1 MSTGSDASSAGDQLE
16 LLRAAT
22 RGRKPKPPAATAA
35 ELPVARV
42 TVDVPLPHLD
52 RVFDYLVPEPMSAA
66 AQPGVRVRVRFGGQD
81 IEGYLLERVAETE
94 HQGKLAPLRK
104 VVSPEPVLIP
114 SVLRLC
120 QAVAER
126 YAGNL
131 TDVLRLAVP
140 PRHARVEQAPRPD
153 VPEPLQGPV
162 EPQGWEKYRA
172 GPALLARIAAGDAPR
187 AVWTALPGPAW
198 CEDLAT
204 VIQTALHAGR
214 GSLVVLPDKRDADAL
229 DKVLTKRLGEGRHA
243 RLEADLGPT
252 TRYRNFLALSRGDV
266 RVAIGTRAAAFAPVH
281 DLGLV
286 VIWDD
291 GDEMHAEPRA
301 PYPHARE
308 VLAVRAELEG
318 AALIAGSWSRS
329 VECAA
334 WLRTGWARPVA
345 AERSVVRGAWPR
357 IQVAA
362 TAIGGRDDPS
372 AHGRLP
378 SPAWRAISDGLRRGP
393 VLVQVPR
400 AGYLPGLACQDCR
413 HPARCTHCHG
423 PVGFPAAQ
431 KNGDE
436 AGLPE
441 CRWCGR
447 HATAWRCGN
456 CQGRRLRA
464 TTVGVGRTAEELGQ
478 AFSGAAVVVPQADGP
493 VPNVPANALVVSTP
507 GIEPTVDGGYA
518 AAVLLDAGRLLERP
532 DLRASEDALRRWLS
546 AAAQV
551 RPSSSGGSVIITAD
565 PQAPAVQALVR
576 IDPGTQADRELDERT
591 ELGFPPAVVLADV
604 TGTATAVN
612 SLVRTAQLPEG
623 TQTLGPTE
631 VLLPPGPPGAS
642 PAPKPVKPPKRRL
655 PRRPSQQLA
664 GLEEPVV
671 PEPVVEDVDE
681 TQVRVLL
688 RAPRQEIAALAKAL
702 HTAAAIRSSRR
713 ESGGATRIQLDPL
726 NPG

>member
-1 MSTGSDASSAGDQLE
+1 MSTGSDASSGDQLE

-22 RGRKPKPPAATAA
+22 RGRKPRPPAAAAA

-52 RVFDYLVPEPMSAA
+52 RVFDYLVPEPMSEA

-81 IEGYLLERVAETE
+81 IEGYLLERVGESE
-94 HQGKLAPLRK
+94 HPGKLAPLRK
-104 VVSPEPVLIP
+104 VVSPEPVLSP
-114 SVLRLC
+114 AVLRLC
-120 QAVAER
+120 RRVAER

-140 PRHARVEQAPRPD
+140 PRHARVEQAPRP
-153 VPEPLQGPV
+153 EPL
-162 EPQGWEKYRA
+162 EPLTEQPITGWEQYRA
-172 GPALLARIAAGDAPR
+172 GHALLTRIAAGDAPR
-187 AVWTALPGPAW
+187 AVWAALPGRHW
-198 CEDLAT
+198 HDDLAT
-204 VIQTALHAGR
+204 AIEVALRHGR
-214 GSLVVLPDKRDADAL
+214 GSLVVLPDKRDVDAL
-229 DKVLTKRLGEGRHA
+229 DRSLTQRLGEGRHA

-252 TRYRNFLALSRGDV
+252 TRYRNFLAVSRGDV
-266 RVAIGTRAAAFAPVH
+266 KVAIGTRAAAFAPVH

-286 VIWDD
+286 AIWDD
-291 GDEMHAEPRA
+291 GDEMHAEPRS

-334 WLRTGWARPVA
+334 WLRSGWARPVGA
-345 AERSVVRGAWPR
+345 DRAVVRDAWPR

-362 TAIGGRDDPS
+362 TAFGGRDDPS

-378 SPAWRAISDGLRRGP
+378 SPAWRAISDGLKQGP

-413 HPARCTHCHG
+413 HPARCEHCHG
-423 PVGFPAAQ
+423 PLGFPARL
-431 KNGDE
+431 KKDE

-447 HATAWRCGN
+447 VAAAWRCGS
-456 CQGRRLRA
+456 CQSRRLRA

-493 VPNVPANALVVSTP
+493 TPHVPVNALVVSTP
-507 GIEPTVDGGYA
+507 GIEPPVEGGYA

-532 DLRASEDALRRWLS
+532 DLRASEDALRRWLG

-551 RPSSSGGSVIITAD
+551 RPHGSVIIAAD

-576 IDPGTQADRELDERT
+576 IDPGTQAERELDERT
-591 ELGFPPAVVLADV
+591 ELGFPPAVVMADV

-612 SLVRTAQLPEG
+612 SLVRTARLPEG
-623 TQTLGPTE
+623 TLTLGPTE
-631 VLLPPGPPGAS
+631 VLDAS
-642 PAPKPVKPPKRRL
+642 PVAAEEPKPKPQRRHI
-655 PRRPSQQLA
+655 PRTQTLA
-664 GLEEPVV
+664 GLEESRPAE
-671 PEPVVEDVDE
+671 PEAIDE

-688 RAPRQEIAALAKAL
+688 RAPRQELENLARCL
-702 HTAAAIRSSRR
+702 HEAAAIRSSRR
-713 ESGGATRIQLDPL
+713 EPGATRIQLNPL

>member
-1 MSTGSDASSAGDQLE
+1 MSTGSDASSSGDQLE

-22 RGRKPKPPAATAA
+22 RGRKPKPPAAAA
-35 ELPVARV
+35 AQLPVARV

-52 RVFDYLVPEPMSAA
+52 RVFDYLVPEPMSVA

-81 IEGYLLERVAETE
+81 IEGYLLERVDESG
-94 HQGKLAPLRK
+94 HQGRLAPLRK
-104 VVSPEPVLIP
+104 VVSPEPVLTP
-114 SVLRLC
+114 PVLRLC
-120 QAVAER
+120 RAVAER

-140 PRHARVEQAPRPD
+140 PRHARVEQAGRPEAR
-153 VPEPLQGPV
+153 EPLPPETV
-162 EPQGWEKYRA
+162 AGWERYRA

-187 AVWTALPGPAW
+187 AVWQALPGPAW
-198 CEDLAT
+198 CDDLAAA
-204 VIQTALHAGR
+204 IETALRAGR
-214 GSLVVLPDKRDADAL
+214 GSLVVLPDKRDVDAL
-229 DKVLTKRLGEGRHA
+229 DQTLTRRLGPGRHA

-252 TRYRNFLALSRGDV
+252 TRYRNFLAVSRGDV
-266 RVAIGTRAAAFAPVH
+266 KVAIGTRATAFAPVH

-291 GDEMHAEPRA
+291 GDEMHAEPRS

-308 VLAVRAELEG
+308 VLALRAELEG
-318 AALIAGSWSRS
+318 AALIAGSWSQS

-345 AERSVVRGAWPR
+345 ADRAVVRGAWPR

-362 TAIGGRDDPS
+362 TAFGGGDDPS

-378 SPAWRAISDGLRRGP
+378 SPAWRAINDGLKRGP

-413 HPARCTHCHG
+413 HPARCEHCHG
-423 PVGFPAAQ
+423 PLGFPSASR
-431 KNGDE
+431 GDQ

-447 HATAWRCGN
+447 VTAAWRCTT
-456 CQGRRLRA
+456 CQSRRLRA

-478 AFSGAAVVVPQADGP
+478 AFPGAAVVVPQADGP
-493 VPNVPANALVVSTP
+493 TPHVPANALVVSTP
-507 GIEPTVDGGYA
+507 GIEPPVEGGYA

-532 DLRASEDALRRWLS
+532 DLRASEDALRRWLGAS
-546 AAAQV
+546 AQV
-551 RPSSSGGSVIITAD
+551 RPSQEGGAVVITAD

-576 IDPGTQADRELDERT
+576 IDPGSQAERELDERT

-631 VLLPPGPPGAS
+631 VLTSSVADEPRAQP
-642 PAPKPVKPPKRRL
+642 
-655 PRRPSQQLA
+655 PRRHIPRAATLA
-664 GLEEPVV
+664 GLEEKRDE
-671 PEPVVEDVDE
+671 PEEIDE

-688 RAPRQEIAALAKAL
+688 RAPRGELANLARAL
-702 HTAAAIRSSRR
+702 HAAAAIRSSRR
-713 ESGGATRIQLDPL
+713 EPGATRIQLDPL

>member
-1 MSTGSDASSAGDQLE
+1 MSTDGDQLE

-22 RGRKPKPPAATAA
+22 RGRKPKPPAPAAA

-81 IEGYLLERVAETE
+81 VEGYLLERVEASD
-94 HQGKLAPLRK
+94 HQGRLAPLRR
-104 VVSPEPVLIP
+104 VVSPERVLTP
-114 SVLRLC
+114 AVLRLC
-120 QAVAER
+120 RVVAER

-140 PRHARVEQAPRPD
+140 PRHARVEQAPRP
-153 VPEPLQGPV
+153 EPLPPFGQEDGPV
-162 EPQGWEKYRA
+162 DGAVVSPIPITGWEQYRA

-198 CEDLAT
+198 CDDLAAT
-204 VIQTALHAGR
+204 IAAALRAGR
-214 GSLVVLPDKRDADAL
+214 GSLVVLPDKRDVDAL
-229 DKVLTKRLGEGRHA
+229 DRVLTRRLGQGRHA

-266 RVAIGTRAAAFAPVH
+266 KVAIGTRATAFAPVH

-291 GDEMHAEPRA
+291 GDEMHSEPRA

-308 VLAVRAELEG
+308 VLAVRAGLEG

-329 VECAA
+329 VECAG
-334 WLRTGWARPVA
+334 WLRTGWARPVVA
-345 AERSVVRGAWPR
+345 DRRVVRDAWPR

-362 TAIGGRDDPS
+362 TAVGGRDDPS

-378 SPAWRAISDGLRRGP
+378 GPAWRAISDGLKRGP

-413 HPARCTHCHG
+413 HPARCEHCHG
-423 PVGFPAAQ
+423 PVGLPRSVPKDQAS
-431 KNGDE
+431 
-436 AGLPE
+436 LPE

-447 HATAWRCGN
+447 VAAAWRCQN

-478 AFSGAAVVVPQADGP
+478 AFAGAAVVVPQADGP
-493 VPNVPANALVVSTP
+493 TPHVPPNALVVSTP
-507 GIEPTVDGGYA
+507 GIEPVVEGGYA

-532 DLRASEDALRRWLS
+532 DLRASEDALRRWLG
-546 AAAQV
+546 AAALV
-551 RPSSSGGSVIITAD
+551 RPSAAGGAVIVSAD
-565 PQAPAVQALVR
+565 PQVPAVQALIRV
-576 IDPGTQADRELDERT
+576 DPGSQADREFDERA
-591 ELGFPPAVVLADV
+591 ELGFPPAVVMADV

-612 SLVRTAQLPEG
+612 SLVRIARLPEG

-631 VLLPPGPPGAS
+631 VLVATPAAEPP
-642 PAPKPVKPPKRRL
+642 PKPREPRRRL
-655 PRRPSQQLA
+655 PRTAALS
-664 GLEEPVV
+664 GLEEPVK
-671 PEPVVEDVDE
+671 EAEEIDE

-688 RAPRQEIAALAKAL
+688 RASRKDLAVLARAL
-702 HTAAAIRSSRR
+702 HEAAAIRSSRR
-713 ESGGATRIQLDPL
+713 EPGATRIQLDPL

>member
-1 MSTGSDASSAGDQLE
+1 MTTGSDGDQLE

-22 RGRKPKPPAATAA
+22 RGRKPKPPAAAAA

-52 RVFDYLVPEPMSAA
+52 RVFDYLVPEPMSEA

-81 IEGYLLERVAETE
+81 IEGYLLERVAESG
-94 HQGKLAPLRK
+94 HPGKLAPLRR
-104 VVSPEPVLIP
+104 VVSPEPVLTP
-114 SVLRLC
+114 PVLRLC
-120 QAVAER
+120 QAIAER

-140 PRHARVEQAPRPD
+140 PRHARVEQAPRPE
-153 VPEPLQGPV
+153 VPEPLADPV
-162 EPQGWEKYRA
+162 EPAGWERYRA
-172 GPALLARIAAGDAPR
+172 GAALLARIAAGDAPR

-198 CEDLAT
+198 YDDLA
-204 VIQTALHAGR
+204 VAVATALRAGR
-214 GSLVVLPDKRDADAL
+214 GSLVVLPDKRDVDQLDRAL
-229 DKVLTKRLGEGRHA
+229 TRLLGEGRHA

-252 TRYRNFLALSRGDV
+252 TRYRNFLAVSRGDV

-281 DLGLV
+281 DLGLI

-318 AALIAGSWSRS
+318 AALVAGSWSRS

-334 WLRTGWARPVA
+334 WLRTGWARPVVA
-345 AERSVVRGAWPR
+345 DRQVVRDAWPR

-362 TAIGGRDDPS
+362 TAMGARDDPS

-378 SPAWRAISDGLRRGP
+378 SPAWRALHDGLKRGP

-413 HPARCTHCHG
+413 HPARCGNCHG
-423 PVGFPAAQ
+423 PLGLPASARVAH
-431 KNGDE
+431 GPDG

-441 CRWCGR
+441 CRWCGQV
-447 HATAWRCGN
+447 AAAWRCST

-478 AFSGAAVVVPQADGP
+478 AFPGAAVVVPQADGP
-493 VPNVPANALVVSTP
+493 TPNIPANALVVSTP
-507 GIEPTVDGGYA
+507 GIEPAVEGGYA

-532 DLRASEDALRRWLS
+532 DLRASEDALRRWLG

-551 RPSSSGGSVIITAD
+551 RPSSAGGSVIISAD

-576 IDPGTQADRELDERT
+576 IDPGSQADRELDERA

-612 SLVRTAQLPEG
+612 SLVRTARLPEG

-631 VLLPPGPPGAS
+631 VLPMPGQEPPKAGKTTKARAKEPVRRHLPR
-642 PAPKPVKPPKRRL
+642 PAP
-655 PRRPSQQLA
+655 QLA
-664 GLEEPVV
+664 GLEEPAGPQE
-671 PEPVVEDVDE
+671 PEEIDE

-688 RAPRQEIAALAKAL
+688 RAPRPELAALAKAL
-702 HTAAAIRSSRR
+702 HAAAAIRSSRR
-713 ESGGATRIQLDPL
+713 EPGATRIQLDPL